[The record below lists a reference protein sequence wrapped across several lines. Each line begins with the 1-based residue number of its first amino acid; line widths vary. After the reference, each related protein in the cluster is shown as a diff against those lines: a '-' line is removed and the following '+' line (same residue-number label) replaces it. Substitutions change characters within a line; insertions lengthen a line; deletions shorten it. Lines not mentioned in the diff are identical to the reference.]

1 MPPDSTIPSF
11 DPQDVNLANWRGR
24 PYNTWSFRNLAALI
38 PTAAIPAPAV
48 APAAAEYT
56 SALRLLPASL
66 DQFSL
71 GAGSKALSLEQFL
84 RKTCTDGLVVSVD
97 GRIAYEFYDNGTT
110 ADTPHILM
118 SVTKSLVSLVAGIL
132 HARGS
137 FDVNAAVEA
146 ILPEVAGTAFQ
157 GATIQQLLDM
167 RTGVIPEGT
176 ELAAYD
182 AASGWAPIP
191 ASEPPADL
199 LGYFSHSKAPL
210 RPHGGPFS
218 YISANTDLLGLAMER
233 ATGKRFTTL
242 ASELLWQPMGAE
254 TDASITT
261 DGHGVPRCAGG
272 MCASARDLAR
282 VGALMGQTGTDTA
295 STIIPR
301 SWFDDTSRNGDRA
314 AWKNGEFAAGFPGKD
329 MSYRNG
335 WYVFHD
341 ASPLVFAMGT
351 HGQYLFV
358 DRARRLSIAKLSSL
372 DRQFDP
378 MANKLT
384 MAAVEEITRCLFGA

>member
-1 MPPDSTIPSF
+1 MPPDSTASSF

-24 PYNTWSFRNLAALI
+24 PYNTWSFRNLGALM
-38 PTAAIPAPAV
+38 PTSAIPAPV
-48 APAAAEYT
+48 AAAA
-56 SALRLLPASL
+56 SASAAQSLAASL
-66 DQFSL
+66 GQFSL

-84 RKTCTDGLVVSVD
+84 RKTCTDGFVVSVD

-110 ADTPHILM
+110 GDTQHILM

-137 FDVNAAVEA
+137 FDVNAAVGA

-167 RTGVIPEGT
+167 RAGVIPEGA
-176 ELAAYD
+176 ELVAYD
-182 AASGWAPIP
+182 AATGWAPIP
-191 ASEPPADL
+191 AGEPPADL

-282 VGALMGQTGTDTA
+282 VGALMANAVPDA
-295 STIIPR
+295 AAIIPD
-301 SWFDDTSRNGDRA
+301 SWLDDTSRNGDRA

-384 MAAVEEITRCLFGA
+384 MAAVEEIVRCLFGA